1 MPSLRKSGFTVGGSD
16 VGVEALVNPVALAE
30 EIHLAPSAGDRT
42 ELGVAWQRAHQR
54 LRLGAARQLAALQQR
69 GRR

>member
-1 MPSLRKSGFTVGGSD
+1 
-16 VGVEALVNPVALAE
+16 
-30 EIHLAPSAGDRT
+30 
-42 ELGVAWQRAHQR
+42 VAWQRAHQR